1 MVVVLREAEDPIED
15 VLSARASG
23 AIGGGLVVD
32 KEVGLNDLDISL
44 IPPNFVAESFGLE
57 VGRGG
62 GTIILVL
69 CGVVGLAGGDT
80 DEVVDVDEDE
90 ESSGGPNN
98 GSNENKSLLTLL
110 ASDGTCDLDRISS
123 SLDEFLFI
131 AIGLCLDGEGES
143 VIFPMEA
150 FNSSNVWLVSLLGCM
165 GLICT
170 WNFLGSSSSEPESLD
185 E

>member
-1 MVVVLREAEDPIED
+1 MNTSPSTVGVVVVLREAEDPIED

-80 DEVVDVDEDE
+80 LFKCATTGV
-90 ESSGGPNN
+90 
-98 GSNENKSLLTLL
+98 KLT
-110 ASDGTCDLDRISS
+110 STG
-123 SLDEFLFI
+123 
-131 AIGLCLDGEGES
+131 
-143 VIFPMEA
+143 
-150 FNSSNVWLVSLLGCM
+150 
-165 GLICT
+165 
-170 WNFLGSSSSEPESLD
+170 
-185 E
+185 